1 MAAAAGIGGAHPR
14 SRGENAIHL
23 MPHPTVPGSSPLT
36 RGKLSVVL
44 GASQAGGLIPAH
56 AGKTDAR
63 NQDTGGRTA
72 HPRSRGEN
80 VREAR
85 LPRGGRGSSPLTRGK
100 LVRGSGPIRAYGLI
114 PAHAGKTLEGVLDA
128 ARHRAHPR
136 SRGENPSKASKA
148 RGTRGSSPLTRG
160 KHGKRSDVGP
170 RRGLIPAHA
179 GKTAV
184 RRMLRRS
191 RWAHPRSRGENAEGR
206 GDIAHATGSSPLTR
220 GKRIFPHQG

>member
-80 VREAR
+80 FPLSWEPPR
-85 LPRGGRGSSPLTRGK
+85 LVGSSPLTRGK
-100 LVRGSGPIRAYGLI
+100 PMPETKTQEAERLI
-114 PAHAGKTLEGVLDA
+114 PAHAGKTFVKLGYLAEDG
-128 ARHRAHPR
+128 AHPR
-136 SRGENPSKASKA
+136 SRGEN
-148 RGTRGSSPLTRG
+148 
-160 KHGKRSDVGP
+160 
-170 RRGLIPAHA
+170 
-179 GKTAV
+179 
-184 RRMLRRS
+184 
-191 RWAHPRSRGENAEGR
+191 
-206 GDIAHATGSSPLTR
+206 
-220 GKRIFPHQG
+220 